1 MRHIFYSLAVIPL
14 CLTLVSLEA
23 TAQELTDVIHW
34 TDEITLEENE
44 EVFTDRLN
52 VRVEP
57 DRFLISDRG
66 EDQVREYTRDGELLN
81 YFGEDDP
88 QAPGGLQFPSAPL
101 RMNNDTIL
109 VPSTGNGS
117 LSIVDQNGNLLE
129 RRSRVAGGLTF
140 SVEPLSRNGQVLFVG
155 HNGEGR
161 EDTSGLR
168 EAPEGTPYFLNHLD
182 ISSGEVTKSF
192 YPLPDPYGSH
202 AGLLYSFSP
211 IVNTDVYSERI
222 AAGFLLSNTIALFDI
237 DGTHLG
243 DVEPALSAFKEVEQT
258 EEQPTRDEWEAELVR
273 RSLFNTLFWLN
284 DETLLIQFTNSYF
297 DDQDERQLNRVLA
310 AVTTEGDVLFE
321 VEDTPRLLAVDP
333 ETGDI
338 FFAHP
343 DHDFES
349 HWRVGQVKEE
359 VLP

>member
-1 MRHIFYSLAVIPL
+1 MRITYFVASLAL
-14 CLTLVSLEA
+14 FCLLPEA

-44 EVFTDRLN
+44 EVFTDRLY

-109 VPSTGNGS
+109 VPNARDGS
-117 LSIVDQNGNLLE
+117 LSIVDPNGNLME

-140 SVEPLSRNGQVLFVG
+140 SVEPLLEDGKVLFVG
-155 HNGEGR
+155 HNGESR
-161 EDTSGLR
+161 NDASDVR

-202 AGLLYSFSP
+202 AGFLYSTSP
-211 IVNTDVYSERI
+211 IVNADVYSERI
-222 AAGFLLSNTIALFDI
+222 AAGFLLSNTISLFDI

-273 RSLFNTLFWLN
+273 RSFFNTLFWFN

-297 DDQDERQLNRVLA
+297 DDQDERQLNHVLA
-310 AVTTEGDVLFE
+310 AVTTEGEVLFE
-321 VEDTPRLLAVDP
+321 VEDTPRLLAVDQD
-333 ETGDI
+333 TGGL

-349 HWRVGQVKEE
+349 HWRVGEIKETM
-359 VLP
+359 LP